1 MHLEDIQMEKKDVLH
16 VNYVKLSVQPKLLQ
30 SSQQQEMMVVEKLR
44 DMILI

>member
-16 VNYVKLSVQPKLLQ
+16 VNYVKLFVLLKLSQLNLPKEKMEAEKLL
-30 SSQQQEMMVVEKLR
+30 